1 MDRYFALES
10 YAATLEEFCNGKY
23 KCPMPSHVEV
33 LFEIGE
39 GVNFLHSNGIVHGNL
54 NPQTIVISQSAITG
68 VRMKVADFGLHKF
81 VVYENE
87 GENNGGGHQHQ
98 TSSTLS
104 LRMSIG
110 HPKYW
115 MNVKLLKFDKEGN
128 PSATFNNDIFATGCL
143 FFYYLTH
150 GRHPFGD
157 EKFILHNISIGDPV
171 NLTGNY

>member
-87 GENNGGGHQHQ
+87 EVNNGGAYHY
-98 TSSTLS
+98 TSRIVRPLGYS
-104 LRMSIG
+104 
-110 HPKYW
+110 KYW
-115 MNVKLLKFDKEGN
+115 MNVKLLKVDKEGN
-128 PSATFNNDIFATGCL
+128 PSATINNDIFAIGCL
-143 FFYYLTH
+143 FFYYLKKES
-150 GRHPFGD
+150 HPFGH
-157 EKFILHNISIGDPV
+157 EQSIVANISNENPV
-171 NLTGNY
+171 SLKGNY

>member
-1 MDRYFALES
+1 MES
-10 YAATLEEFCNGKY
+10 YAATLKEFFNGKY
-23 KCPMPSHVEV
+23 RGPMPSDVKV
-33 LFEIGE
+33 LLEIGE
-39 GVNFLHSNGIVHGNL
+39 GVKFLHDKKFIHGNL

-115 MNVKLLKFDKEGN
+115 MNINLLEFDEERN
-128 PSATFNNDIFATGCL
+128 PSATIENDIFATGCL

-157 EKFILHNISIGDPV
+157 EESIVDNISNGKHV
-171 NLTGNY
+171 SLKGNN

>member
-87 GENNGGGHQHQ
+87 EVNNGGANGYQ
-98 TSSTLS
+98 TSRTVMS
-104 LRMSIG
+104 LD

-115 MNVKLLKFDKEGN
+115 MNINLLKFDKERN
-128 PSATFNNDIFATGCL
+128 RSATYSNDIFATGCL
-143 FFYYLTH
+143 FFYYLKR

-157 EKFILHNISIGDPV
+157 EKSIVHNISNWKHV
-171 NLTGNY
+171 NLIGNY

>member
-1 MDRYFALES
+1 
-10 YAATLEEFCNGKY
+10 
-23 KCPMPSHVEV
+23 MPSDVKV
-33 LFEIGE
+33 LFEIGK
-39 GVNFLHSNGIVHGNL
+39 GVKFLHDKKIIHGNL
-54 NPQTIVISQSAITG
+54 NPQTIVISQSTP

-87 GENNGGGHQHQ
+87 EVNNGGANGYQ
-98 TSSTLS
+98 TSRTVRPL
-104 LRMSIG
+104 G
-110 HPKYW
+110 HSKYW
-115 MNVKLLKFDKEGN
+115 MKVKLLEDKEGN

-157 EKFILHNISIGDPV
+157 EKSIVHNISNWKHV